1 MKKLFLNSFLISIFL
16 VLCFAAKLSAQ
27 HTLYGK
33 VIDNKSKKPLAF
45 VNILANNNAGTT
57 TDIDGIFRFNTPTP
71 ITSLK
76 LSYVGYEAQEVDV
89 QDLEKITIEL
99 ISKSYQLQEVIVRAG
114 ENPAHRIIK
123 KVVDNRNIHN
133 PEKSLDFKY
142 DSYSKL
148 YVTGNP
154 DSAIVNNKERF
165 EKLDSNDKEMLNWL
179 ENHYIMMMESV
190 TERSYK
196 QPNKNFE
203 KVIASRVSGLQNPT
217 FALLGTQLQSFSF
230 YNPYMN
236 VLDKAYLNPIST
248 NSINKY
254 LFVIEDTTFSGKDT
268 VFIISFTPLKNKNFE
283 ALKGLLY
290 INTNGYALQNV
301 IAEPYKQDE
310 GVAIKIQQQYEL
322 LEGKWFPKQLSSTIN
337 FNSLEANGFKLI
349 GLSRTYIKNVEL
361 NPELKNKQFGY
372 VDTEIDPNATRK
384 DEVFWNKYREDTLS
398 QKEKNTYHVIDSLG
412 KAENLDKKLAGLE
425 AFFTGKITWG
435 KIDLDLNRFV
445 SYNNYEGFRLGG
457 GFHTN
462 KRLLK
467 WVSVG
472 GYGAYSFKDKEE
484 KYGGD
489 ITFFIQPQNDV
500 ELNFSYTKD
509 VEEPGVVNFSDYKI
523 PFISAGGIRVLYLDK
538 MNNIEKYEAR
548 LKFRTLRY
556 LKTYLFVNQQDINV
570 TDSSY
575 FVKPID
581 DFTFLRDR
589 NYQFTEIGAEFRYA
603 YKEKVLKTLSQSY
616 NLTTD
621 YPIIYAKIEQGISTL
636 DGEYEYTRLTLRT
649 EKKFMI
655 KNLGQPYFRVETGYT
670 LGEVPL
676 HKLNHAIGTYRA
688 KGMMV
693 ATENAFETILPYEF
707 LANKYVYF
715 HFRHSFKGLLLKI
728 KKFQPEFVLTSSV
741 GYGDLDH
748 KELHQGIAF
757 KTMNKGFYESG
768 LVINSILKLNN
779 STFGIGAFYRYGPYQ
794 FDKPSDNFAFKL
806 SLGFAL

>member
-1 MKKLFLNSFLISIFL
+1 M
-16 VLCFAAKLSAQ
+16 
-27 HTLYGK
+27 
-33 VIDNKSKKPLAF
+33 AF

-76 LSYVGYEAQEVDV
+76 LSYVGYEVQEVDV

-268 VFIISFTPLKNKNFE
+268 VFIISFTPLKNKNFD

-500 ELNFSYTKD
+500 ELNFSYKKD
-509 VEEPGVVNFSDYKI
+509 V
-523 PFISAGGIRVLYLDK
+523 
-538 MNNIEKYEAR
+538 
-548 LKFRTLRY
+548 
-556 LKTYLFVNQQDINV
+556 
-570 TDSSY
+570 
-575 FVKPID
+575 
-581 DFTFLRDR
+581 
-589 NYQFTEIGAEFRYA
+589 
-603 YKEKVLKTLSQSY
+603 
-616 NLTTD
+616 
-621 YPIIYAKIEQGISTL
+621 
-636 DGEYEYTRLTLRT
+636 
-649 EKKFMI
+649 
-655 KNLGQPYFRVETGYT
+655 
-670 LGEVPL
+670 
-676 HKLNHAIGTYRA
+676 
-688 KGMMV
+688 
-693 ATENAFETILPYEF
+693 
-707 LANKYVYF
+707 
-715 HFRHSFKGLLLKI
+715 
-728 KKFQPEFVLTSSV
+728 
-741 GYGDLDH
+741 
-748 KELHQGIAF
+748 
-757 KTMNKGFYESG
+757 
-768 LVINSILKLNN
+768 
-779 STFGIGAFYRYGPYQ
+779 
-794 FDKPSDNFAFKL
+794 
-806 SLGFAL
+806 